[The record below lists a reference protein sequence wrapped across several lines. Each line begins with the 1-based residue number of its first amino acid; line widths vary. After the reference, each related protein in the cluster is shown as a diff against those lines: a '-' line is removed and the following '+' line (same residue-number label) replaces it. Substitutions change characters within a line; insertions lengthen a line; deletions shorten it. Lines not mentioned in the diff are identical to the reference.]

1 MGGLVSILVVA
12 LTLVEGVS
20 PQIGTAGLH
29 DLEGR
34 EVDPLADD
42 RTPVTVF
49 LFTRADCPISNR
61 YAPEVRR
68 LHERLAPRGVR
79 FWLVYP
85 DPAATAEAIR
95 AHLAEYGYPM
105 GALRDPRHILVRA
118 TGARV
123 TPEAA
128 VFARGRGLVYHG
140 RIDDRFP
147 GFGQARAEPSSRDLE
162 QAVEAALDGR
172 EVATPVTQAVGCY
185 LADLARE

>member
-1 MGGLVSILVVA
+1 MSALASCLAVA
-12 LTLVEGVS
+12 LALLG
-20 PQIGTAGLH
+20 GTAAPVATGSLY
-29 DLEGR
+29 DLEGHV
-34 EVDPLADD
+34 VDPLADE
-42 RTPVTVF
+42 TAQVTVF
-49 LFTRADCPISNR
+49 LFTRTDCPISNR

-68 LHERLAPRGVR
+68 LHDRFAARGVR

-85 DPAATAEAIR
+85 DRGTTAEAIR
-95 AHLAEYGYPM
+95 AHLVEYGYPM
-105 GALRDPRHILVRA
+105 GALRDPEHALVRS

-162 QAVEAALDGR
+162 ATLEALLDGR
-172 EVATPVTQAVGCY
+172 DPPTAATEAVGCF
-185 LADLARE
+185 LADIAPD

>member
-1 MGGLVSILVVA
+1 MVDRVSIVVIA
-12 LTLVEGVS
+12 LALLGGAATPVA
-20 PQIGTAGLH
+20 TAVLY

-34 EVDPLADD
+34 AVDPVADE
-42 RTPVTVF
+42 TASLTVF
-49 LFTRADCPISNR
+49 LFTRTDCPLSNR

-68 LHERLAPRGVR
+68 LHERFAPRGVR

-85 DPAATAEAIR
+85 DPRATADSIR
-95 AHLAEYGYPM
+95 AHLTEYDYPM
-105 GALRDPRHILVRA
+105 TGLRDPQHDLVRS

-162 QAVEAALDGR
+162 ATLDGLLEGR
-172 EVATPVTQAVGCY
+172 DPATPVTEAVGCY
-185 LADLARE
+185 LSDIAPD